1 MKVLTV
7 IIHTNIQQH
16 LSDLLRTLQ
25 PVSGFTFTHVEGHG
39 VEVEKDSFT
48 SAHDVAVGYIPRIR
62 TDILLND
69 EDVDTVLAALRSKE
83 IGLIGQSFYW
93 VSDADKGGQL

>member
-7 IIHTNIQQH
+7 IVHTNRQQQ

-39 VEVEKDSFT
+39 AEVEKDSFI
-48 SAHDVAVGYIPRIR
+48 SAHDDAVGYIPRIR

-69 EDVDTVLAALRSKE
+69 KDVDAVLAALRSNDADLK
-83 IGLIGQSFYW
+83 GQSFYW
-93 VSDADKGGQL
+93 VSGADKGGQL